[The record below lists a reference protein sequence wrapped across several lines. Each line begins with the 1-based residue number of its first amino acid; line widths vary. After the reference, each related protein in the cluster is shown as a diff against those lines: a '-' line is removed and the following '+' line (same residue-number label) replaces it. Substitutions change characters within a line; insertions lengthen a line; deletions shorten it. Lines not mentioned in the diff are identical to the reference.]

1 MVFWSNV
8 YHWERN
14 GAMHILDELRTT
26 AARVAEL
33 EAASERALYDEG
45 DRQAHRHHLVAKAE
59 LLAGLPQRVLPLAG
73 TLPAG
78 LADEIMAAVEEIGAD
93 ARQAWRWTR
102 FSTWPPCCTRWTR
115 GCPTN
120 SPRSSSG

>member
-1 MVFWSNV
+1 
-8 YHWERN
+8 
-14 GAMHILDELRTT
+14 MHILDELRTT

-33 EAASERALYDEG
+33 EAAAERALYDEE

-59 LLAGLPQRVLPLAG
+59 LLAGLPQRVLPLVG

-93 ARQAWRWTR
+93 ARQALAVDSVFYMAALLHPMDPGLPDELAAVIERLAAA
-102 FSTWPPCCTRWTR
+102 
-115 GCPTN
+115 GL
-120 SPRSSSG
+120 